1 MKTKLFLRL
10 AFVAFV
16 MVLHAGPVAAQIYW
30 QNGQFVIDQFR
41 PGWQGAV
48 ANLNVAGWQSR
59 NHIIA
64 FEVIQNDLAF
74 KLNRL
79 RANNMQQGDINN
91 FVALTEALFINGPN
105 GEVQAMRQARANL
118 LQAIQQNNQNNFQVL
133 SQTLLGLLNSSSANV
148 RVGNAALNT
157 AIGYSIDAEFSPGL
171 ANYNGPALTA
181 QGQVQFN
188 GPVLRL
194 TPHTNAIVYRYQAAS
209 GLALSFVVNG
219 IHGAQNQAAPNGVQ
233 LSSTM
238 LPQIPQN
245 QLPNQINPQPYP
257 VLVTDPAN
265 NGAPFL
271 FR

>member
-1 MKTKLFLRL
+1 MKTKRFLRL
-10 AFVAFV
+10 TFIVFA
-16 MVLHAGPVAAQIYW
+16 MVFHAGPVAAQIYW
-30 QNGQFVIDQFR
+30 QNGQFVIDNVR
-41 PGWQGAV
+41 PAWQGAV
-48 ANLNVAGWQSR
+48 ANLNVANGSR

-79 RANNMQQGDINN
+79 RTNNMQQGDINN
-91 FVALTEALFINGPN
+91 LVALTEALFINGPN
-105 GEVQAMRQARANL
+105 VEVQAMRQARANL
-118 LQAIQQNNQNNFQVL
+118 LQAIQQNNQNNFQAL

-148 RVGNAALNT
+148 RVGNAALNN

-171 ANYNGPALTA
+171 ANYNGPANTT

-188 GPVLRL
+188 GPALRL
-194 TPHTNAIVYRYQAAS
+194 TPHSNAIVYRYQAAS

-219 IHGAQNQAAPNGVQ
+219 IHGVQNQAAPNGVQ

-245 QLPNQINPQPYP
+245 QLPNPINPQPYP
-257 VLVTDPAN
+257 VLVTEPTN
-265 NGAPFL
+265 NGVPFL